1 MVAPEAAPVVNGAVR
16 HTADLTAGEL
26 ASVRALCDVA
36 FHDYDDDTW
45 QQALGGMHAL
55 VRDDAGTLVA
65 HGSLVLR
72 RMRVGD
78 RWLRC
83 GWVESVA
90 VHPGHRRQGHG
101 HAAMAALEALAPGY
115 DLLGLCSSD
124 EGRFLYRARGWTLWR
139 GPASALTPDG
149 IRPTPEE
156 DSIYV
161 LTDRE
166 IDPEGPIVCDW
177 REGDVW

>member
-1 MVAPEAAPVVNGAVR
+1 MVI
-16 HTADLTAGEL
+16 HTADLSPAEL
-26 ASVRALCDVA
+26 AEVRALCDVT
-36 FHDYDDDTW
+36 FDDYNDDTW
-45 QQALGGMHAL
+45 QHALGGMHAL
-55 VRDDAGTLVA
+55 VRDDTGSLVA

-72 RMRVGD
+72 RMRVAD

-83 GWVESVA
+83 GWVESVG
-90 VHPGHRRQGHG
+90 VHPAHRRQGHG
-101 HAAMAALEALAPGY
+101 HVVMAALEALAPGY

-124 EGRFLYRARGWTLWR
+124 EGRVLYEARGWTLWR
-139 GPASALTPDG
+139 GPASALTPGG

-161 LTDRE
+161 LTGGE
-166 IDPEGPIVCDW
+166 VDPAGPIVCDW

>member
-1 MVAPEAAPVVNGAVR
+1 VVNAVVT
-16 HTADLTAGEL
+16 HTAGLAPDEL
-26 ASVRALCDVA
+26 AEVRALCHASFD
-36 FHDYDDDTW
+36 DYGDETW
-45 QQALGGMHAL
+45 QHALGGMHAL
-55 VRDDAGTLVA
+55 VRNDARTLVA

-90 VHPGHRRQGHG
+90 VHPDHRRRGHG

-124 EGRFLYRARGWTLWR
+124 DGRFLYEARGWTLWR

-149 IRPTPEE
+149 IRSTPDE

-161 LTDRE
+161 LAGRE
-166 IDPEGPIVCDW
+166 VDPAGPIVCDW
-177 REGDVW
+177 REGEVW

>member
-1 MVAPEAAPVVNGAVR
+1 MVT
-16 HTADLTAGEL
+16 HTAGLRTVEL
-26 ASVRALCDVA
+26 SEIRALCDLA
-36 FHDYDDDTW
+36 FDDYDDTTW

-83 GWVESVA
+83 GWVESVV
-90 VHPGHRRQGHG
+90 VHPEHRKQGHG
-101 HAAMAALEALAPGY
+101 HAAMASLEALAPGY

-124 EGRFLYRARGWTLWR
+124 DGRVLYEARGWTRWR

-149 IRPTPEE
+149 IRPTPDE

-161 LTDRE
+161 LAGGGL
-166 IDPEGPIVCDW
+166 DPSGPIVCDW
-177 REGDVW
+177 REGDLW